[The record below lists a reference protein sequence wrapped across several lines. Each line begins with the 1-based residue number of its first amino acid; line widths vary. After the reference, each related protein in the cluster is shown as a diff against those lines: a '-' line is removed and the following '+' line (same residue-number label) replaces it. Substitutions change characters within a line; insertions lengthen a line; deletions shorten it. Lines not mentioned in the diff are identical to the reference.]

1 MMKDL
6 KVDMDQKTTSNYQS
20 FGSQVM
26 LLETTYF
33 VLGSTTMCVLGDQ
46 PLGMWIPSKYVIL
59 E

>member
-1 MMKDL
+1 MIKDL
-6 KVDMDQKTTSNYQS
+6 KVDMDQKTTSNYRS

-46 PLGMWIPSKYVIL
+46 PLGMYVDPK
-59 E
+59 